1 MRKVIISVFLILLVV
16 LFTSCSNSLQDAV
29 EENNARLAGF
39 MNCYRTVKGY
49 NHTVLK
55 AAEGTWDLSN
65 LDDEETKLVVEYIV
79 YSLYDKFDYLISAKG
94 TFSNVTE
101 STSDGTTYNFTFS
114 GVEIK
119 YILNKGEEERTLTVD
134 GELSISY
141 WGEIYIAGVSKSN
154 YITYDSP
161 YFKENGVEY
170 KSMSAEIY
178 FINYLYDYGPV
189 VYTFESTTYDGEKVD
204 HEFLN
209 KLNFVTI

>member
-1 MRKVIISVFLILLVV
+1 MKKVIIPVFLILLVV

-55 AAEGTWDLSN
+55 VAERTWDLSN
-65 LDDEETKLVVEYIV
+65 LDDKETKLVVEYIV
-79 YSLYDKFDYLISAKG
+79 HSLYDGFYGLISAKG

-101 STSDGTTYNFTFS
+101 STSDRTTYNFTFS

-119 YILNKGEEERTLTVD
+119 YILNNGEEERTLTVD
-134 GELSISY
+134 GALSISY
-141 WGEIYIAGVSKSN
+141 WGETYIEGVSKSN
-154 YITYDSP
+154 YITFDTP

-170 KSMSAEIY
+170 KSMSADIY
-178 FINYLYDYGPV
+178 CINYYQGGYV
-189 VYTFESTTYDGEKVD
+189 RTFESTTYGGEKVN

-209 KLNFVTI
+209 KLNIL